1 MITKKKL
8 GRGLSNLIPAE
19 MATATIEEVIKSS
32 GNLKDLP
39 IDRIHPKK
47 DQPRT
52 FFDESKLK
60 ELENSIREHGILQ
73 PILVRETEEGFEI
86 IAGERRFRAGSNAQL
101 KSIPAIV
108 LDVDEETS
116 AQLSIIENVQREDL
130 NPVEEAVAYDNILR
144 DFSWTQEELGKRLGK
159 SRSYISNTLRL
170 LKLETEYLE
179 ALKEGQIT
187 SSQARTLLAMESKE
201 RKKFYK
207 KLCNKETNVREMEK
221 AVKQKTINLYQ
232 KQIEEELCERFA
244 TKVRVTKKKQG
255 GKIEFD
261 FYSDDDLERVLE
273 MFRQ

>member
-232 KQIEEELCERFA
+232 RQIEEELCERFA

>member
-159 SRSYISNTLRL
+159 SESYISNTLRL

>member
-39 IDRIHPKK
+39 INRIHPKK

>member
-39 IDRIHPKK
+39 INRIHPKK

-244 TKVRVTKKKQG
+244 TKVRVTKKKQW

>member
-8 GRGLSNLIPAE
+8 GRGLNNLIPAE

-39 IDRIHPKK
+39 INRIHPKK

>member
-47 DQPRT
+47 DEPRT

>member
-207 KLCNKETNVREMEK
+207 KLCNKETNIREMEK

>member
-130 NPVEEAVAYDNILR
+130 NPVN
-144 DFSWTQEELGKRLGK
+144 
-159 SRSYISNTLRL
+159 
-170 LKLETEYLE
+170 
-179 ALKEGQIT
+179 
-187 SSQARTLLAMESKE
+187 SQ
-201 RKKFYK
+201 
-207 KLCNKETNVREMEK
+207 
-221 AVKQKTINLYQ
+221 
-232 KQIEEELCERFA
+232 
-244 TKVRVTKKKQG
+244 
-255 GKIEFD
+255 
-261 FYSDDDLERVLE
+261 
-273 MFRQ
+273 

>member
-8 GRGLSNLIPAE
+8 GRGLSNLIPTE
-19 MATATIEEVIKSS
+19 MATATIEEVIKNS
-32 GNLKDLP
+32 GKLKDLP
-39 IDRIHPKK
+39 IDRIYPKK

-73 PILVRETEEGFEI
+73 PILVRETEKGFEI
-86 IAGERRFRAGSNAQL
+86 IAGERRFRAGSNAHL

-201 RKKFYK
+201 REKFYK

-221 AVKQKTINLYQ
+221 AVKTKTINLYQ
-232 KQIEEELCERFA
+232 RQIEEELCERFA
-244 TKVRVTKKKQG
+244 TKVRVTKKKRG